1 MVAVD
6 ADPAPEDS
14 RRKWRWGRRGAAG
27 EPAGAMQGPV
37 EDTAPVARAAKPAE
51 RRKGGAMGTLAE
63 GRRIAA
69 NLRGGIGGP
78 DAAAAARGLRR
89 LLDADAVALGG
100 LHDGLLWAGRPA
112 DADAAEQLA
121 EDVLRTDARASA
133 AGTVALPVHARDE
146 LAGVLVVAGAVP
158 ASAAREAALWVGE
171 ALERARLEESA
182 AVAEQAEL
190 RALRAEI
197 SPHFVYNSLTA
208 IASFVESDPERSRDL
223 MLDFAEYTRHSLAR
237 HGEYTTVEGEF
248 RAIEAYLALAR
259 AVLGERLKVQVRIA
273 PEILPVALP
282 YLALQPL
289 VENAVRHG
297 VELPGGSGLVQVS
310 GEADGTEC
318 VIAVED
324 DGPGMSPGYAAA
336 VLAGRGS
343 GAGLGLVNVDRRL
356 RTVFGAGY
364 GLVIETAEGAGTR
377 VLLRLPRFQPGV
389 VVA

>member
-6 ADPAPEDS
+6 ADAAPENP
-14 RRKWRWGRRGAAG
+14 RRGW
-27 EPAGAMQGPV
+27 
-37 EDTAPVARAAKPAE
+37 
-51 RRKGGAMGTLAE
+51 RRGRGGAETMATLADA
-63 GRRIAA
+63 RRIAA
-69 NLRGGIGGP
+69 CVRGGLGGP
-78 DAAAAARGLRR
+78 EAVGAARGLRR
-89 LLDADAVALGG
+89 LLEADAVGIGGLHGALVWSGRIPDDADAL
-100 LHDGLLWAGRPA
+100 A
-112 DADAAEQLA
+112 DA
-121 EDVLRTDARASA
+121 VLSSDARAGA
-133 AGTVALPVHARDE
+133 RGIIALPVHARDE
-146 LAGVLVVAGAVP
+146 LAGVLVVAGPVAG
-158 ASAAREAALWVGE
+158 AAAREAALWLGE
-171 ALERARLEESA
+171 ALERARLEETA

-208 IASFVESDPERSRDL
+208 IASFVKSDPERSRDL

-237 HGEYTTVEGEF
+237 HGDYTTVAGEF

-324 DGPGMSPGYAAA
+324 DGPGMDPEYAAA
-336 VLAGRGS
+336 VLAGQGS
-343 GAGLGLVNVDRRL
+343 PNSMGLVNVDRRL
-356 RTVFGAGY
+356 RTVFGPGY
-364 GLVIETAEGAGTR
+364 GLVIETGEGAGTR

-389 VVA
+389 VVS

>member
-1 MVAVD
+1 
-6 ADPAPEDS
+6 
-14 RRKWRWGRRGAAG
+14 
-27 EPAGAMQGPV
+27 
-37 EDTAPVARAAKPAE
+37 
-51 RRKGGAMGTLAE
+51 MGTLAE

-69 NLRGGIGGP
+69 SLRGGIGGP
-78 DAAAAARGLRR
+78 DALAAARGLRR
-89 LLDADAVALGG
+89 LLEVEAVALGG
-100 LHDGLLWAGRPA
+100 LHGGLVWAGGPA
-112 DADAAEQLA
+112 DIVAAERLA
-121 EDVLRTDARASA
+121 EGVLRTDARAGA

-146 LAGVLVVAGAVP
+146 LAGVLVVAGPVP
-158 ASAAREAALWVGE
+158 AAAAREAALWVGE

-182 AVAEQAEL
+182 HVAEQAEL

-324 DGPGMSPGYAAA
+324 DGPGMAPGYAAA
-336 VLAGRGS
+336 VLAGNCS

-389 VVA
+389 VVG

>member
-6 ADPAPEDS
+6 ADPAPENS
-14 RRKWRWGRRGAAG
+14 RPRWRRG
-27 EPAGAMQGPV
+27 
-37 EDTAPVARAAKPAE
+37 R
-51 RRKGGAMGTLAE
+51 GGAEAMATLAE
-63 GRRIAA
+63 ARRVAA
-69 NLRGGIGGP
+69 GVRGGLGGP
-78 DAAAAARGLRR
+78 EASTVARGLRR
-89 LLDADAVALGG
+89 LLDADAVGLGG
-100 LHDGLLWAGRPA
+100 MHGELAWSGRPPAGA
-112 DADAAEQLA
+112 DVLADE
-121 EDVLRTDARASA
+121 VLRTDVRASA
-133 AGTVALPVHARDE
+133 RGIVALPVHARDE
-146 LAGVLVVAGAVP
+146 LAGVLVVAGPVAG
-158 ASAAREAALWVGE
+158 AAAREAALWVGE
-171 ALERARLEESA
+171 ALERARLEGTA

-208 IASFVESDPERSRDL
+208 IASFVKSDPERARDL

-237 HGEYTTVEGEF
+237 HGDYTTVAGEF

-297 VELPGGSGLVQVS
+297 VELPGGSGLVHVS

-324 DGPGMSPGYAAA
+324 DGPGMDPEYAAA
-336 VLAGRGS
+336 VLAGQGS
-343 GAGLGLVNVDRRL
+343 PGSLGLVNVDRRL

-389 VVA
+389 VVS

>member
-1 MVAVD
+1 MVAED
-6 ADPAPEDS
+6 AVPVRRGAPA
-14 RRKWRWGRRGAAG
+14 RRRWGRARRGAADLD
-27 EPAGAMQGPV
+27 AL
-37 EDTAPVARAAKPAE
+37 TI
-51 RRKGGAMGTLAE
+51 

-69 NLRGGIGGP
+69 VLRAGLAGP
-78 DAAAAARGLRR
+78 GVGAAARALRG
-89 LLDADAVALGG
+89 LLDADAIGLGG
-100 LHDGLLWAGRPA
+100 LDGGITWAGHPV
-112 DADAAEQLA
+112 DAGEAGRLA
-121 EDVLRTDARASA
+121 ERALAADSRAA
-133 AGTVALPVHARDE
+133 AGEQVAVPLHARGE

-158 ASAAREAALWVGE
+158 SRAVREAALWVGE
-171 ALERARLEESA
+171 ALDRARLEESA
-182 AVAEQAEL
+182 EVAEQAEL

-208 IASFVESDPERSRDL
+208 IASFVRSDPERARDL

-237 HGEYTTVEGEF
+237 HGDYTTVAGEF

-259 AVLGERLKVQVRIA
+259 AVLGDRLRVQVRIA

-282 YLALQPL
+282 FLVLQPL

-318 VIAVED
+318 LIAVED
-324 DGPGMSPGYAAA
+324 DGPGMDPDYAAA

-343 GAGLGLVNVDRRL
+343 PGRLGLVNVDRRL

-364 GLVIETAEGAGTR
+364 GLVIETASGAGTR

-389 VVA
+389 VAS

>member
-6 ADPAPEDS
+6 AEPPPQDS
-14 RRKWRWGRRGAAG
+14 RRRWRRNRGGVDAMGGLADGRRVAA
-27 EPAGAMQGPV
+27 A
-37 EDTAPVARAAKPAE
+37 
-51 RRKGGAMGTLAE
+51 
-63 GRRIAA
+63 
-69 NLRGGIGGP
+69 LRGGIGGA
-78 DAAAAARGLRR
+78 DAGSAVRTLRR
-89 LLDADAVALGG
+89 LLDADGLALGG
-100 LHDGLLWAGRPA
+100 LHGPLLWAGRPVEGA
-112 DADAAEQLA
+112 TALA
-121 EDVLRTDARASA
+121 ETVLAGDARAA
-133 AGTVALPVHARDE
+133 ARGVAALPVHVRDE
-146 LAGVLVVAGAVP
+146 LAGVLVVVGPVAA
-158 ASAAREAALWVGE
+158 AAAREAALWVGE
-171 ALERARLEESA
+171 ALERARLEDTA

-208 IASFVESDPERSRDL
+208 IASFVKSDPERSRDL
-223 MLDFAEYTRHSLAR
+223 LLDFAEYTRHSLAR
-237 HGEYTTVEGEF
+237 HGDYTTVAGEF

-259 AVLGERLKVQVRIA
+259 AVLGERLRVQVRIA

-324 DGPGMSPGYAAA
+324 DGPGMDPDHAAA
-336 VLAGRGS
+336 VLAGRACPGS
-343 GAGLGLVNVDRRL
+343 LGLVNVDRRL
-356 RTVFGAGY
+356 RTVFGPGY
-364 GLVIETAEGAGTR
+364 GLVIETARGAGTR

-389 VVA
+389 VVS

>member
-6 ADPAPEDS
+6 ADAAPEDS
-14 RRKWRWGRRGAAG
+14 RRRWRRG
-27 EPAGAMQGPV
+27 
-37 EDTAPVARAAKPAE
+37 R
-51 RRKGGAMGTLAE
+51 GGAETMATLAE
-63 GRRIAA
+63 ARRIAA
-69 NLRGGIGGP
+69 GVRGGLGGP
-78 DAAAAARGLRR
+78 DAVAAARVLRR
-89 LLDADAVALGG
+89 LLEADAVGLGG
-100 LHDGLLWAGRPA
+100 LHGALAWSGRPPDDADGLA
-112 DADAAEQLA
+112 DA
-121 EDVLRTDARASA
+121 VLGSDARAGA
-133 AGTVALPVHARDE
+133 RGIVALPVHARNE
-146 LAGVLVVAGAVP
+146 LVGVLVVAGPVA
-158 ASAAREAALWVGE
+158 AAAAR
-171 ALERARLEESA
+171 
-182 AVAEQAEL
+182 EL

-208 IASFVESDPERSRDL
+208 IASFVQSDPERARDL

-237 HGEYTTVEGEF
+237 HGDYTTVAGEF

-297 VELPGGSGLVQVS
+297 VELQGGSGLVQVS

-324 DGPGMSPGYAAA
+324 DGPGMDPEYAAA
-336 VLAGRGS
+336 VLAGQGS
-343 GAGLGLVNVDRRL
+343 PGSMGLVNVDRRL
-356 RTVFGAGY
+356 RTVFGPGY
-364 GLVIETAEGAGTR
+364 GLVIETGEGAGTR

-389 VVA
+389 VVS